1 MKKYIR
7 FLLPLM
13 CAVLLLG
20 LAACKQ
26 EEPVE
31 PPYEPESASALWN
44 KVDETMNALQTYE
57 MTGDVKVVFYS
68 TGYKFTI
75 NGTTNSVY
83 TDESVFNKTVTE
95 LACAELSLSET
106 TTSIEAYHEG
116 KMYRAVDDGTYSQK
130 FCSPMSMDEYA
141 DFKTDDLVVSI
152 DIEDCTS
159 AAFSKGEEDT
169 WNLEFSGYTKK
180 TVDQMLS
187 SMDLTEEQLGA
198 SVADMKVS
206 LTADSQFRV
215 KEMTVAFDFAASE
228 DMDGE
233 PPEFA
238 VTCKYAGYN
247 VAQFDASA
255 LKAEEFVEIP
265 DVRILEK
272 VASGLQSRQSS
283 TSGQFTLD
291 LSTTYEY
298 MGQTESSVEKDTV
311 TYGKKNGA
319 YYYAIT
325 AEINGETLT
334 IDYRNGE
341 QKVEMNGQ
349 SQTAAQSEG
358 EAKVFID
365 GLIDSAA
372 FVANSVSGVEAAE
385 GGVYLL
391 KVDAYDTARF
401 DASIQSM
408 GMVLTGAT
416 QQMAVT
422 MNEESLI
429 KLDSQV
435 VITGTVNGEL
445 MTITVKSTVTF
456 EDTASM

>member
-95 LACAELSLSET
+95 LACAELSLSQT
-106 TTSIEAYHEG
+106 TTSVEAYHEG

-169 WNLEFSGYTKK
+169 WNLDFSG
-180 TVDQMLS
+180 
-187 SMDLTEEQLGA
+187 
-198 SVADMKVS
+198 
-206 LTADSQFRV
+206 
-215 KEMTVAFDFAASE
+215 
-228 DMDGE
+228 
-233 PPEFA
+233 
-238 VTCKYAGYN
+238 
-247 VAQFDASA
+247 
-255 LKAEEFVEIP
+255 
-265 DVRILEK
+265 
-272 VASGLQSRQSS
+272 
-283 TSGQFTLD
+283 
-291 LSTTYEY
+291 
-298 MGQTESSVEKDTV
+298 
-311 TYGKKNGA
+311 
-319 YYYAIT
+319 
-325 AEINGETLT
+325 
-334 IDYRNGE
+334 
-341 QKVEMNGQ
+341 
-349 SQTAAQSEG
+349 
-358 EAKVFID
+358 
-365 GLIDSAA
+365 
-372 FVANSVSGVEAAE
+372 
-385 GGVYLL
+385 
-391 KVDAYDTARF
+391 
-401 DASIQSM
+401 
-408 GMVLTGAT
+408 
-416 QQMAVT
+416 
-422 MNEESLI
+422 
-429 KLDSQV
+429 
-435 VITGTVNGEL
+435 
-445 MTITVKSTVTF
+445 
-456 EDTASM
+456 